1 MSKMKKC
8 KQCQW
13 EFYKFTDLNYFTQAI
28 FRCPKC
34 KHTTK
39 GFTNPMG
46 EFLGKAKGKRKDK
59 SE

>member
-1 MSKMKKC
+1 MKKC

-13 EFYKFTDLNYFTQAI
+13 EFYKFTSAKHFTQALFI
-28 FRCPKC
+28 CPKC

-46 EFLGKAKGKRKDK
+46 EFLGKVKGKRADKDK
-59 SE
+59 